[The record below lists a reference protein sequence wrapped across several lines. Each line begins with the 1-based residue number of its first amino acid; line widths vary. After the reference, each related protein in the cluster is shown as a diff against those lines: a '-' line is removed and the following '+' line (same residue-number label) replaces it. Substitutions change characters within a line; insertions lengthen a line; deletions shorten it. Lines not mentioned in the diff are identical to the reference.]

1 MSRLYQTDCGYPRS
15 YARNTAIHDSTWR
28 RLDGDR
34 LWVWSRP
41 SRRGSRARSVRRCTQ
56 ARREASPPD
65 VGRSAGQQR
74 ASAGARA
81 KDASGLQ
88 LTPAE
93 DVKNDQL
100 EVVQV
105 VEKTR
110 EQLEA
115 PEQSASRGAGQQE
128 AAKK

>member
-1 MSRLYQTDCGYPRS
+1 M
-15 YARNTAIHDSTWR
+15 
-28 RLDGDR
+28 
-34 LWVWSRP
+34 
-41 SRRGSRARSVRRCTQ
+41 
-56 ARREASPPD
+56 
-65 VGRSAGQQR
+65 
-74 ASAGARA
+74 GARA
-81 KDASGLQ
+81 KRVAGLQ

-110 EQLEA
+110 GQLEA
-115 PEQSASRGAGQQE
+115 PEQSASRGTGQQE

>member
-1 MSRLYQTDCGYPRS
+1 M
-15 YARNTAIHDSTWR
+15 
-28 RLDGDR
+28 
-34 LWVWSRP
+34 
-41 SRRGSRARSVRRCTQ
+41 
-56 ARREASPPD
+56 
-65 VGRSAGQQR
+65 
-74 ASAGARA
+74 GARA
-81 KDASGLQ
+81 KRVAGLQ

-110 EQLEA
+110 GQLEA

>member
-1 MSRLYQTDCGYPRS
+1 MIGW
-15 YARNTAIHDSTWR
+15 A
-28 RLDGDR
+28 
-34 LWVWSRP
+34 
-41 SRRGSRARSVRRCTQ
+41 
-56 ARREASPPD
+56 
-65 VGRSAGQQR
+65 
-74 ASAGARA
+74 AGARA
-81 KDASGLQ
+81 KRVAGLQ

-110 EQLEA
+110 EQLEPELEA

>member
-1 MSRLYQTDCGYPRS
+1 LSIGW
-15 YARNTAIHDSTWR
+15 A
-28 RLDGDR
+28 
-34 LWVWSRP
+34 
-41 SRRGSRARSVRRCTQ
+41 
-56 ARREASPPD
+56 
-65 VGRSAGQQR
+65 
-74 ASAGARA
+74 AGARA
-81 KDASGLQ
+81 KRVAGLQ

-110 EQLEA
+110 GQLEA